1 MIKDQLSDNSHLLHR
16 QDRLVQALPEPHV
29 KSRKVPLFVGCRAL
43 RFRNSERIYTCTS
56 ASFPHACECPGLSLK
71 AEQLRCANVAGM
83 RVCMRTE
90 TSQWVPSGVP
100 PVQTLLM
107 LQQM

>member
-43 RFRNSERIYTCTS
+43 RFRNSERIHTRQHRFRTRVS
-56 ASFPHACECPGLSLK
+56 VLACLF
-71 AEQLRCANVAGM
+71 N
-83 RVCMRTE
+83 
-90 TSQWVPSGVP
+90 
-100 PVQTLLM
+100 
-107 LQQM
+107 